1 MITLANFL
9 HSHIHDNAYKR
20 KATTLKLV
28 FIVLLVNSIIKNSI
42 MKNLYYLLG
51 GWLCLL
57 FLSSLEI

>member
-51 GWLCLL
+51 G
-57 FLSSLEI
+57 